1 MTSAW
6 VKIMM
11 SSVGTF
17 LVVFSYVYLTYMI
30 WAYVTSRRKLACIK
44 PTSEMATQTYP
55 ELMEV
60 VVVVEPDNTLQ
71 LSRLS

>member
-1 MTSAW
+1 MTPAW
-6 VKIMM
+6 VYTMM

-17 LVVFSYVYLTYMI
+17 LVVFSYVYLTYMT
-30 WAYVTSRRKLACIK
+30 WAYVTSRRKFLDRR
-44 PTSEMATQTYP
+44 PTSDMATQTYP

-71 LSRLS
+71 LSLLS